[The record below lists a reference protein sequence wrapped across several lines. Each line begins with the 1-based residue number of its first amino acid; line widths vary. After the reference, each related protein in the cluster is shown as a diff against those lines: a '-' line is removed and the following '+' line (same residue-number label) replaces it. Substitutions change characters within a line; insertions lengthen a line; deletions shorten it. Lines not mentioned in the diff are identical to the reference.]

1 MSHSVLPP
9 WTTVCQ
15 AQLSSMISQ
24 RLFKFMCIE
33 SVMLSN
39 HLIFCRP
46 LLLLPSIFPSI
57 RVFSNE
63 LACCIR
69 QLKYRSSSYSSFK
82 EYSGLIFLKI
92 DWFDLLVIQ
101 MTLKSFLYHN
111 LKASSFWCSAF
122 LWFNTHIYTW
132 LLENK
137 QTNKHNFDYMDLYQQ
152 SDVSVY

>member
-9 WTTVCQ
+9 WTTVRQ

-111 LKASSFWCSAF
+111 LKTSSFWCSAF
-122 LWFNTHIYTW
+122 L
-132 LLENK
+132 
-137 QTNKHNFDYMDLYQQ
+137 
-152 SDVSVY
+152 